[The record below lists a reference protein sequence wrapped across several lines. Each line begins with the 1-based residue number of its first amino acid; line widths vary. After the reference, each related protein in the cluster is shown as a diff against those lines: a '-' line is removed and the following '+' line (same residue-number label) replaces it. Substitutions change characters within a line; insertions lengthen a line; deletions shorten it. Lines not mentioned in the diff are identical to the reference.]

1 MFHVSPLIIKINYTI
16 FLTKKGAFMR
26 FMTKTLELDVIIEI
40 ILKNIKSD
48 SAAKNLIHLTPYT
61 NLSTISKKLDEVV
74 DMLELIA
81 KLGTMPFLDDFDIYS
96 LIHYAE
102 IKRTYTIQDLLYIR
116 LFLVMERDILNFLKQ
131 KQSLKIES
139 PTLTPLFSEL
149 SNHRYLLDYMSSKI
163 DEDGVILDD
172 ATPKLLSI
180 RKDLS
185 RFDKQL
191 QDKLQKM
198 LVDYQSYLND
208 AVIVMRNERF
218 CIGVKEAF
226 KHKIKGVIHDMSASK
241 QTIYIEPEQTRSITA
256 HIESLKVNEQREID
270 VIIASIS
277 EQVQQAQESLKQNI
291 DIFVDLDLIHA
302 KAIYAL
308 DINGHKPNINQ
319 DGFIQLIKAKHP
331 LLDPK
336 EAVPIDLTL
345 DKNLKTLLITGPNT
359 GGKTVALKTLGL
371 LTLMTQIG
379 VLTPLNEAS
388 NIAIFDQVFADI
400 GDEQSISQ
408 SLSTF
413 SSHLTKIIN
422 MISEMKDNTLVLL
435 DEIGSGTDPNEGVA
449 LAISILE
456 AFKTYD
462 ARMMVTT
469 HYSELKSYAF
479 EQPHMT
485 TASVAFD
492 KKTLKPLYY
501 LQMGTTGSS
510 HAFLI
515 AKRLGL
521 KDEIV
526 EHALKLYEG
535 RQTDLAK
542 MMEKLNDEMVDIQ
555 KEKEVL
561 NKELILVKQEKK
573 QYETIKND
581 LLQKQDQMIEKVKR
595 IEESKWL
602 KLRDE
607 ATELIELLKEKS
619 TLTKPEIAELKYRL
633 NQNVAN
639 DKSLYFEEELN
650 IGDEVFITSYQQYGK
665 IVDIKDDL
673 YRVKFGQFDL
683 KFKAKDIKK
692 EKDDKPKKK
701 SIAKPKAAEPFV
713 PQKQG
718 KMEVDLRGFRFEEVK
733 AALDD
738 AIDGA
743 MISGLTSLRIIH
755 GFGTG
760 AVRKAVHQYIQS
772 SPYIKDHRFGG
783 EGEGLNGVT
792 IVTLK

>member
-1 MFHVSPLIIKINYTI
+1 
-16 FLTKKGAFMR
+16 MR
-26 FMTKTLELDVIIEI
+26 FMTKTLELDVIIER

-48 SAAKNLIHLTPYT
+48 SASNNLIQLNPYT
-61 NLSTISKKLDEVV
+61 DKDMISHKLDEVV
-74 DMLELIA
+74 DMVELIA
-81 KLGTMPFLDDFDIYS
+81 KLSTMPFLDNFDIYP
-96 LIHYAE
+96 LIRYAS
-102 IKRTYTIQDLLYIR
+102 IDRTYSIQDLLYIR
-116 LFLVMERDILNFLKQ
+116 LFLVMERDILAYLKQ
-131 KQSLKIES
+131 KQTVKIES
-139 PTLTPLFSEL
+139 QILTPLFSQI
-149 SNHRYLLDYMSSKI
+149 SNHRYLLDYMSLKI
-163 DEDGVILDD
+163 DEDGVILDN

-198 LVDYQSYLND
+198 LTDYQSYLND

-256 HIESLKVNEQREID
+256 QIESLKVSEQREID
-270 VIIASIS
+270 IIIAEIS
-277 EQVQQAQESLKQNI
+277 KEVQQAHESLKQNI
-291 DIFVDLDLIHA
+291 DIFVELDLIHA

-308 DINGHKPNINQ
+308 EIDGHKPNINK

-331 LLDPK
+331 LLNQK
-336 EAVPIDLTL
+336 EAVPIDLTI

-422 MISEMKDNTLVLL
+422 MIADMKDNTLVLL
-435 DEIGSGTDPNEGVA
+435 DELGSGTDPNEGVA

-492 KKTLKPLYY
+492 KQTLKPLYY

-555 KEKEVL
+555 KEKESL
-561 NKELILVKQEKK
+561 NKELILVKTEKK
-573 QYETIKND
+573 DYQVLKND
-581 LLQKQDQMIEKVKR
+581 LLQKQDQMMDKVRQK
-595 IEESKWL
+595 EEHKWL
-602 KLRDE
+602 KLREE
-607 ATELIELLKEKS
+607 AIELIELLKEKS
-619 TLTKPEIAELKYRL
+619 TLTKPEIAELKFRL
-633 NQNVAN
+633 NQNVTN
-639 DKSLYFEEELN
+639 DKALYFEETLN
-650 IGDEVFITSYQQYGK
+650 IGDEVFITSYQQYGH

-673 YRVKFGQFDL
+673 YQVKFGQFNL
-683 KFKAKDIKK
+683 SFKAKDIKK
-692 EKDDKPKKK
+692 ENNDKPKKK
-701 SIAKPKAAEPFV
+701 KEQTRVKQSEEFV
-713 PQKQG
+713 PKKEG
-718 KMEVDLRGFRFEEVK
+718 KLEVDLRGFRFEEVK
-733 AALDD
+733 PALDD

-743 MISGLTSLRIIH
+743 LMSGLMTLRVIH

-760 AVRKAVHQYIQS
+760 AVKKAVHQYINS

-792 IVTLK
+792 IITLK

>member
-1 MFHVSPLIIKINYTI
+1 
-16 FLTKKGAFMR
+16 MR
-26 FMTKTLELDVIIEI
+26 FMTKTLELDVIIER

-48 SAAKNLIHLTPYT
+48 SASNNLIQLNPYT
-61 NLSTISKKLDEVV
+61 DKDMISHKLDEVV
-74 DMLELIA
+74 DMVELIA
-81 KLGTMPFLDDFDIYS
+81 KLSTMPFLDNFDIYP
-96 LIHYAE
+96 LIRYAS
-102 IKRTYTIQDLLYIR
+102 IDRTYSIQDLLYIR
-116 LFLVMERDILNFLKQ
+116 LFLVMERDILAYLKQ
-131 KQSLKIES
+131 KQTVKIES
-139 PTLTPLFSEL
+139 QILTPLFSQI
-149 SNHRYLLDYMSSKI
+149 SNHRYLLDFMSLKI
-163 DEDGVILDD
+163 DEDGVILDN

-198 LVDYQSYLND
+198 LTDYQSYLND

-256 HIESLKVNEQREID
+256 QIESLKVSEQREID
-270 VIIASIS
+270 IIIAEIS
-277 EQVQQAQESLKQNI
+277 KEVQQAHESLKQNI
-291 DIFVDLDLIHA
+291 DIFVELDLIHA

-308 DINGHKPNINQ
+308 EINGHKPNINK

-331 LLDPK
+331 LLNQK
-336 EAVPIDLTL
+336 EAVPIDLTI

-422 MISEMKDNTLVLL
+422 MIADMKDNTLVLL
-435 DEIGSGTDPNEGVA
+435 DELGSGTDPNEGVA

-492 KKTLKPLYY
+492 KQTLKPLYY

-555 KEKEVL
+555 KEKESL
-561 NKELILVKQEKK
+561 NKELILVKTEKK
-573 QYETIKND
+573 DYQLLKND
-581 LLQKQDQMIEKVKR
+581 LLQKQDQMMDKVRQK
-595 IEESKWL
+595 EEHKWL
-602 KLRDE
+602 KLREE
-607 ATELIELLKEKS
+607 AIELIELLKEKS
-619 TLTKPEIAELKYRL
+619 TLTKPEIAELKFRL
-633 NQNVAN
+633 NQNVTN
-639 DKSLYFEEELN
+639 DKALYFEETLN
-650 IGDEVFITSYQQYGK
+650 IGDEVFITSYQQYGH

-673 YRVKFGQFDL
+673 YQVKFGQFNL
-683 KFKAKDIKK
+683 SFKAKDIKK
-692 EKDDKPKKK
+692 ENNDKPKKK
-701 SIAKPKAAEPFV
+701 KEQARVKQSEEFV
-713 PQKQG
+713 PKKEG
-718 KMEVDLRGFRFEEVK
+718 KLEVDLRGFRFEEVK
-733 AALDD
+733 PALDD

-743 MISGLTSLRIIH
+743 LMSGLMTLRVIH

-760 AVRKAVHQYIQS
+760 AVKKAVHQYINS

-792 IVTLK
+792 IITLK

>member
-1 MFHVSPLIIKINYTI
+1 MS
-16 FLTKKGAFMR
+16 
-26 FMTKTLELDVIIEI
+26 FMTKTLELDQIKEI
-40 ILKNIKSD
+40 ILKYVKSD
-48 SAAKNLIHLTPYT
+48 SAKDKFIQLEPYQDLNLIH
-61 NLSTISKKLDEVV
+61 SKLDEVL

-81 KLGTMPFLDDFDIYS
+81 KLGRIPFLDDFDIYQ
-96 LIHYAE
+96 LLHYAD
-102 IKRTYTIQDLLYIR
+102 IKRRYSIQDILYIR
-116 LFLVMERDILNFLKQ
+116 LLLVMERDIFQYLKQ
-131 KQSLKIES
+131 KQALN
-139 PTLTPLFSEL
+139 LTSKNLMPYFEKL
-149 SNHRYLLDYMSSKI
+149 SNHKDILYYIQSKV

-191 QDKLQKM
+191 QDKLQK
-198 LVDYQSYLND
+198 LLTDYSSYLND
-208 AVIVMRNERF
+208 QVIVMRNERF

-256 HIESLKVNEQREID
+256 QIENLKVSEQKEID
-270 VIIASIS
+270 QIIQNIS
-277 EQVQQAQESLKQNI
+277 EHIHEAADTLKQNV
-291 DIFVDLDLIHA
+291 DMFVELDLIHA
-302 KAIYAL
+302 KAIYGL
-308 DINGHKPNINQ
+308 DIDGHKPNINK

-331 LLDPK
+331 LLNPK
-336 EAVPIDLTL
+336 EAVPISLSL
-345 DKNLKTLLITGPNT
+345 DKHLKTLLITGPNT

-371 LTLMTQIG
+371 LTLMTQSGI
-379 VLTPLNEAS
+379 LTPLNEAS

-413 SSHLTKIIN
+413 SSHLTKIIK
-422 MISEMKDNTLVLL
+422 MISEMKDHTLVLL

-449 LAISILE
+449 LAIAILE
-456 AFKTYD
+456 AFKNYD

-469 HYSELKSYAF
+469 HYSELKSYAY

-492 KKTLKPLYY
+492 KQTLKPLYY

-521 KDEIV
+521 KDDIV
-526 EHALKLYEG
+526 NHALKLYEG

-542 MMEKLNDEMVDIQ
+542 MMEKLNDEMVDLQ
-555 KEKEVL
+555 KEKETL
-561 NKELILVKQEKK
+561 SLELQKVKQEKK
-573 QYETIKND
+573 HYEDVKKD
-581 LLQKQDQMIEKVKR
+581 LLKRQDEMIDKVKYK
-595 IEESKWL
+595 EEQKWL
-602 KLRDE
+602 KLRE
-607 ATELIELLKEKS
+607 ETMQIIEELKKKS
-619 TLTKPEIAELKYRL
+619 QLTKPDIADLKFKL
-633 NQNVAN
+633 NQAIDD
-639 DKSLYFEEELN
+639 DKSLYFEEELK
-650 IGDEVFITSYQQYGK
+650 IGDEVFITTYQQYGK
-665 IVDIKDDL
+665 IVDIKEDE
-673 YRVKFGQFDL
+673 YRVKFGKFDL
-683 KFKAKDIKK
+683 MFSKVDLKKDTPNPKSKEKIVSRKTKSEDIK
-692 EKDDKPKKK
+692 
-701 SIAKPKAAEPFV
+701 
-713 PQKQG
+713 PQKEG
-718 KMEVDLRGFRFEEVK
+718 KLEVDLRGLRFEEVK
-733 AALDD
+733 PALDD

-743 MISGLTSLRIIH
+743 LMSGLTTLRMIH

-760 AVRKAVHQYIQS
+760 AVRKAVYQYIKS

>member
-1 MFHVSPLIIKINYTI
+1 
-16 FLTKKGAFMR
+16 
-26 FMTKTLELDVIIEI
+26 MTKTLELDVIIER

-48 SAAKNLIHLTPYT
+48 SASENLINLIPYT
-61 NLSTISKKLDEVV
+61 DVSMISSKLDEVV

-81 KLGTMPFLDDFDIYS
+81 KLGSMPFLDNFDIYS
-96 LIHYAE
+96 LVHYAK
-102 IKRTYTIQDLLYIR
+102 IKRNYTIQDLLYIR
-116 LFLVMERDILNFLKQ
+116 LFLVMERDILSYLKQ

-139 PTLTPLFSEL
+139 PTLTPLFSQL

-198 LVDYQSYLND
+198 VVDYQTYLND
-208 AVIVMRNERF
+208 ANIVMRNGRF

-256 HIESLKVNEQREID
+256 HIETLKVNEQREID
-270 VIIASIS
+270 IIIAAIS
-277 EQVQQAQESLKQNI
+277 EHVQEAHESLKNNI
-291 DIFVDLDLIHA
+291 DILVNLDLIHA

-308 DINGHKPNINQ
+308 DIDGHKPNINP

-331 LLDPK
+331 LLNKK

-388 NIAIFDQVFADI
+388 SIAIFDQVFADI

-413 SSHLTKIIN
+413 SSHLTKIIG

-456 AFKTYD
+456 AFKAYD
-462 ARMMVTT
+462 GRMMVTT

-521 KDEIV
+521 KEEIV
-526 EHALKLYEG
+526 NHALKLYEG

-542 MMEKLNDEMVDIQ
+542 MMEKLNDEMVNIQ
-555 KEKEVL
+555 KEKEDL
-561 NKELILVKQEKK
+561 NKELILVKNEKK
-573 QYETIKND
+573 HYETIKND
-581 LLQKQDQMIEKVKR
+581 LLQKQDQMIEKVKHT
-595 IEESKWL
+595 EEAKWL
-602 KLRDE
+602 KLREE
-607 ATELIELLKEKS
+607 ATDLIDLLKEKS
-619 TLTKPEIAELKYRL
+619 TLTKPEIAELKYKL
-633 NQNVAN
+633 NQNIAN

-650 IGDEVFITSYQQYGK
+650 IGDEVFITSYQQYGR

-692 EKDDKPKKK
+692 EKDDQSKKKK
-701 SIAKPKAAEPFV
+701 SVVKSKPSEPFT

-733 AALDD
+733 DALDD

-743 MISGLTSLRIIH
+743 MISGLTTLRIIH

-760 AVRKAVHQYIQS
+760 AVKKAVHQYIQS

>member
-1 MFHVSPLIIKINYTI
+1 
-16 FLTKKGAFMR
+16 MR
-26 FMTKTLELDVIIEI
+26 FMTKTLELDVIIER

-48 SAAKNLIHLTPYT
+48 SASENLINLIPYT
-61 NLSTISKKLDEVV
+61 DVSMISSKLDEVV

-81 KLGTMPFLDDFDIYS
+81 KLGSMPFLDNFDIYS
-96 LIHYAE
+96 LVHYAK
-102 IKRTYTIQDLLYIR
+102 IKRNYTIQDLLYIR
-116 LFLVMERDILNFLKQ
+116 LFLVMERDILSYLKQ

-139 PTLTPLFSEL
+139 PTLTPLFSQL

-198 LVDYQSYLND
+198 VVDYQTYLND
-208 AVIVMRNERF
+208 ANIVMRNGRF

-256 HIESLKVNEQREID
+256 HIETLKVNEQREID
-270 VIIASIS
+270 IIIAAIS
-277 EQVQQAQESLKQNI
+277 EHVQEAHESLKNNI
-291 DIFVDLDLIHA
+291 DILVNLDLIHA

-308 DINGHKPNINQ
+308 DIDGHKPNINP

-331 LLDPK
+331 LLNKK

-388 NIAIFDQVFADI
+388 SIAIFDQVFADI

-413 SSHLTKIIN
+413 SSHLTKIIG

-456 AFKTYD
+456 AFKAYD
-462 ARMMVTT
+462 GRMMVTT

-521 KDEIV
+521 KEEIV
-526 EHALKLYEG
+526 NHALKLYEG

-542 MMEKLNDEMVDIQ
+542 MMEKLNDEMVNIQ
-555 KEKEVL
+555 KEKEDL
-561 NKELILVKQEKK
+561 NKELILVKNEKK
-573 QYETIKND
+573 HYETIKND
-581 LLQKQDQMIEKVKR
+581 LLQKQDQMIEKVKHT
-595 IEESKWL
+595 EEAKWL
-602 KLRDE
+602 KLREE
-607 ATELIELLKEKS
+607 ATDLIDLLKEKS
-619 TLTKPEIAELKYRL
+619 TLTKPEIAELKYKL
-633 NQNVAN
+633 NQNIAN

-650 IGDEVFITSYQQYGK
+650 IGDEVFITSYQQYGR

-692 EKDDKPKKK
+692 EKDDQSKKKK
-701 SIAKPKAAEPFV
+701 SVVKSKPSEPFT

-733 AALDD
+733 DALDD

-743 MISGLTSLRIIH
+743 MISGLTTLRIIH

-760 AVRKAVHQYIQS
+760 AVKKAVHQYIQS

>member
-1 MFHVSPLIIKINYTI
+1 
-16 FLTKKGAFMR
+16 MR
-26 FMTKTLELDVIIEI
+26 FMTKTLELDVIIER

-48 SAAKNLIHLTPYT
+48 SASQNLINLTPYT
-61 NLSTISKKLDEVV
+61 DIFTISSKLDEVV
-74 DMLELIA
+74 DMLELVA
-81 KLGTMPFLDDFDIYS
+81 RLGTMPFLANFDIYP

-116 LFLVMERDILNFLKQ
+116 LFLVMERDILAYLKQ

-139 PTLTPLFSEL
+139 PTLSPLFSQL

-198 LVDYQSYLND
+198 VIDYQSYLND
-208 AVIVMRNERF
+208 ANIVMRNDRF

-256 HIESLKVNEQREID
+256 HIESLKVDEQREID

-277 EQVQQAQESLKQNI
+277 EQIQEAHESLKYNI
-291 DIFVDLDLIHA
+291 DILVNLDLIHA

-308 DINGHKPNINQ
+308 DIDGHKPNINK

-331 LLDPK
+331 LLNPK

-379 VLTPLNEAS
+379 VLAPLNEAS

-456 AFKTYD
+456 AFKAFD

-526 EHALKLYEG
+526 NHALKLYEG

-555 KEKEVL
+555 KEKETL
-561 NKELILVKQEKK
+561 NKELILVKNEKK
-573 QYETIKND
+573 HYETVKND
-581 LLQKQDQMIEKVKR
+581 LLQKQDQMIEKVKHT
-595 IEESKWL
+595 EETKWL

-607 ATELIELLKEKS
+607 ASNLIELLKEKS

-633 NQNVAN
+633 NQNIAN

-701 SIAKPKAAEPFV
+701 KTVVKSKQSEPFK

-743 MISGLTSLRIIH
+743 MISGLTTLRIIH

>member
-1 MFHVSPLIIKINYTI
+1 
-16 FLTKKGAFMR
+16 MR
-26 FMTKTLELDVIIEI
+26 FMTKTLELDVIIER
-40 ILKNIKSD
+40 ILKHIKSD
-48 SAAKNLIHLTPYT
+48 SAANNLIKLTPYT
-61 NLSTISKKLDEVV
+61 DNDLISSKLDEVV
-74 DMLELIA
+74 DMVELIA
-81 KLGTMPFLDDFDIYS
+81 RLSTMPFLDNFDIYP
-96 LIHYAE
+96 LMHYAA
-102 IKRTYTIQDLLYIR
+102 IDRTYTIQDLLYIR
-116 LFLVMERDILNFLKQ
+116 LFLIMERDILAYLKQ
-131 KQSLKIES
+131 KQSVKIES
-139 PTLTPLFSEL
+139 PTLSPMFSEL
-149 SNHRYLLDYMSSKI
+149 SNHRYLLDYMSLKI

-185 RFDKQL
+185 RLDKQL
-191 QDKLQKM
+191 QDKLQRM
-198 LVDYQSYLND
+198 LTDYQSYLND

-256 HIESLKVNEQREID
+256 QIESLKVNEQREID
-270 VIIASIS
+270 IIIAEIS
-277 EQVQQAQESLKQNI
+277 NQVQQAHESLNHNI
-291 DIFVDLDLIHA
+291 DIFVELDLIHA

-308 DINGHKPNINQ
+308 DIDGHKPNINK

-331 LLDPK
+331 LLNKK
-336 EAVPIDLTL
+336 EAVPIDLTI

-388 NIAIFDQVFADI
+388 SIAIFDQVFADI

-422 MISEMKDNTLVLL
+422 MISDMKDNTLVLL
-435 DEIGSGTDPNEGVA
+435 DELGSGTDPNEGVA

-479 EQPHMT
+479 EQAHMT

-492 KKTLKPLYY
+492 KQTLKPLYY

-526 EHALKLYEG
+526 NHALKLYEG

-555 KEKEVL
+555 KEKENL
-561 NKELILVKQEKK
+561 NKELILVKTEKK
-573 QYETIKND
+573 DYQLLKND
-581 LLQKQDQMIEKVKR
+581 LLQKQDQMIDKVKQK
-595 IEESKWL
+595 EENKWL
-602 KLRDE
+602 KLREE
-607 ATELIELLKEKS
+607 AIDLIELLKEKS
-619 TLTKPEIAELKYRL
+619 TLTKPEIAELKHRL
-633 NQNVAN
+633 NQNITN
-639 DKSLYFEEELN
+639 DKELYFEESLN
-650 IGDEVFITSYQQYGK
+650 IGDEVYITSYQQYGH
-665 IVDIKDDL
+665 IVDVKDDM
-673 YRVKFGQFDL
+673 YQVKFGQFNL
-683 KFKAKDIKK
+683 FFKAKDIKK
-692 EKDDKPKKK
+692 EMNDKPKKK
-701 SIAKPKAAEPFV
+701 KEVAKVKQSEEFIPKKE
-713 PQKQG
+713 G
-718 KMEVDLRGFRFEEVK
+718 KLEVDLRGFRFEEVK
-733 AALDD
+733 PALDD

-743 MISGLTSLRIIH
+743 LMSGLMTLRIIH

-760 AVRKAVHQYIQS
+760 AVKKAVHQYISS
-772 SPYIKDHRFGG
+772 SPYIKEHRFGG
-783 EGEGLNGVT
+783 QGEGLNGVT
-792 IVTLK
+792 IITLK